1 MIKLMVKD
9 SLGDIH
15 IQQLVD
21 RTMQAADLD
30 KDGLLTFEEFVSY
43 VKSTNIEKLFSM
55 DILDNLQE
63 S

>member
-1 MIKLMVKD
+1 
-9 SLGDIH
+9 
-15 IQQLVD
+15 
-21 RTMQAADLD
+21 MQAADLD
-30 KDGLLTFEEFVSY
+30 KDGLLTFEEFVTY